1 MQRLELSGAVRSIY
15 GSLGVKRLT
24 NNVLHVP
31 PWKIKR
37 YLFSLSKDS
46 SFVDT
51 SHKMLTKKFIT
62 IYLSKAAEGTCFT
75 LSERLINHHQ
85 IGKGQLI
92 THLAFH
98 RASGPCQ
105 TQSIVWN
112 YLSLMAL
119 KFMVFLTNY
128 YFRSQEKFHIIIVS
142 LESDKG
148 CFFPF
153 KWGILVY

>member
-1 MQRLELSGAVRSIY
+1 MQHLEVSGAVRPIY

-51 SHKMLTKKFIT
+51 SHKMLTKKCIT
-62 IYLSKAAEGTCFT
+62 TYLSKAADGTCFT

-85 IGKGQLI
+85 IGKGWLT

-98 RASGPCQ
+98 KANTKYCLKLPFFNGP
-105 TQSIVWN
+105 
-112 YLSLMAL
+112 
-119 KFMVFLTNY
+119 
-128 YFRSQEKFHIIIVS
+128 
-142 LESDKG
+142 
-148 CFFPF
+148 
-153 KWGILVY
+153 